1 MTVCVVILRGL
12 AGEGRPHDP
21 AVRSPQRLFRSLR
34 KQRSLLLPGLP
45 ADQTMRQTQLQSS
58 PLHGGMQHFDCGIGD
73 FGPDPIAG
81 QHADLEL
88 TLIRH
93 PISSSLVPMHAAQGA
108 LKIFLAMI
116 LPGVALEYRERAF
129 RTTAAGRSTR

>member
-1 MTVCVVILRGL
+1 
-12 AGEGRPHDP
+12 
-21 AVRSPQRLFRSLR
+21 
-34 KQRSLLLPGLP
+34 
-45 ADQTMRQTQLQSS
+45 MRQTQLQSS
-58 PLHGGMQHFDCGIGD
+58 PLSGGLQHFDCGIGD
-73 FGPDPIAG
+73 FGPDPIAR

-93 PISSSLVPMHAAQGA
+93 PISSGLLPMHTAQGA

-129 RTTAAGRSTR
+129 RTTACGTVGADHHNHGHVG